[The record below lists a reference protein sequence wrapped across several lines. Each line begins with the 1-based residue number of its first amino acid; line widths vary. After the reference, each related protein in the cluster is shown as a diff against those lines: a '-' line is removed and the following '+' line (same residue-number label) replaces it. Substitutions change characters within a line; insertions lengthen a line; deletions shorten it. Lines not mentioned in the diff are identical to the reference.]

1 MDKNKVKEILGNINY
16 PGFNRDIVSFGMV
29 SGVEIKA
36 DEVRINL
43 SITSQ
48 NDEKKKILVSN
59 IEKKLGEYF
68 SSVYVEVEEKDS
80 NGPSPGTQ
88 ASSAE
93 PVLPNVK
100 HVIAIA
106 SGKGGV
112 GKSTVASNIACGLF
126 EKGYKVGLLDLDIYG
141 PSLPITLGINEQPE
155 MTNNKKLVPIN
166 KFGLKVMSFGFISG
180 NDTPVIWRGPLVSRM
195 TEQFFKDVEWGE
207 LDYLILDLPPGTGDI
222 QLTLTQKLRMSGAII
237 VTTPQDIALSDVRK
251 GADMFRKVKTPI
263 LGVVENMS
271 GLIIN
276 GIVKDANG
284 DTVNGGTIATD
295 VGSDYQIEKNGKFEL
310 SLDLFK
316 KGGGLAESKRLDIP
330 LLGQIP
336 ISNDI
341 VSATD
346 NGEPL
351 IRFNPDHKASKIYMS
366 IVEKMTSILEDA

>member
-1 MDKNKVKEILGNINY
+1 MNKNEVKEILANINY

-29 SGVEIKA
+29 SGIEVKS
-36 DEVRINL
+36 DEVKIIL

-48 NDEKKKILVSN
+48 NDEKKNILVSD
-59 IEKKLGEYF
+59 IEKKLNQYF
-68 SSVYVEVEEKDS
+68 SSVYVEVEQKAP
-80 NGPSPGTQ
+80 NGPPPGAQ
-88 ASSAE
+88 ASAPE

-112 GKSTVASNIACGLF
+112 GKSTVASNIACGLI

-141 PSLPITLGINEQPE
+141 PSLPIILGINEQPE
-155 MTNNKKLVPIN
+155 MTNDKTLVPLDIY
-166 KFGLKVMSFGFISG
+166 GLKVMSFGFISG

-195 TEQFFKDVEWGE
+195 TEQFFKDVEWGD
-207 LDYLILDLPPGTGDI
+207 LDYLILDLPPGTGDV

-251 GADMFRKVKTPI
+251 GADMFKKVKTPI

-271 GLIIN
+271 GLVISGTVKDLNGNYIN
-276 GIVKDANG
+276 GGAITTDFSSNCEINSNG
-284 DTVNGGTIATD
+284 
-295 VGSDYQIEKNGKFEL
+295 EFEMN
-310 SLDLFK
+310 LDLFK
-316 KGGGLAESKRLDIP
+316 KGGGLSESERLDIP
-330 LLGQIP
+330 LLGQVP
-336 ISNDI
+336 ISNDM

-351 IRFNPDHKASKIYMS
+351 IRVKPDHKASKIYND
-366 IVEKMTSILEDA
+366 IIDKMVSILDQ